1 MFYAWCRDIGI
12 ILEKPIDDNWKHKK
26 MFRELKRSPKLFS
39 EVKVDGAGYGV
50 SG

>member
-26 MFRELKRSPKLFS
+26 MYFASLKLFS